1 MHYRVEHTIPW
12 PIDDVID
19 VMLHRM
25 QRLAAYLHGVESVE
39 QLASKPTVRR
49 HRWRLERAAFPT
61 VIASLIP
68 DDALGF
74 IDELIWT
81 GRRATFLV
89 TPLVHPEAVSFTGWV
104 KLHDDGWDTQVEVE
118 GDFSLTEAA
127 RARMPEV
134 MRNRGQ
140 STLES
145 AVLGQVRAHVGI
157 ACHAVDRLL
166 NDET

>member
-1 MHYRVEHTIPW
+1 
-12 PIDDVID
+12 
-19 VMLHRM
+19 MLFRS
-25 QRLAAYLHGVESVE
+25 VDSVE
-39 QLASKPTVRR
+39 QLASAPTVRR
-49 HRWRLERAAFPT
+49 HRWSLERSAFPPG
-61 VIASLIP
+61 ISGLIS
-68 DDALGF
+68 DEALGF

-81 GRRATFLV
+81 GHRATFAV

-104 KLHDDGWDTQVEVE
+104 QLHNDGWDTQVEVE

-127 RARMPEV
+127 RARMPE
-134 MRNRGQ
+134 MLRSRGL

-145 AVLGQVRAHVGI
+145 TVVGRVRSHVGI